1 MRFSRTLPAGLA
13 LLLAAALAATAPAA
27 APPLTDRFIVDASVG
42 GVVRRDLREIGK
54 AALQY
59 VPLDA
64 QRFRMRGAAEV
75 VHREKRKLYKFQLD
89 MSFQLAGRRLAVT
102 ENKSVFAGDAA
113 ELRDKVERVVPFL
126 YLARTLPVPGP
137 AEEPVRTWLAKHGYF
152 VMRYA
157 RRERG
162 VEATL
167 HQDDALV
174 ARLQLTERPGR
185 APDLEKI
192 AIPAAESV
200 MVEFTRKRP
209 GEQP

>member
-1 MRFSRTLPAGLA
+1 MPLPLLPALA
-13 LLLAAALAATAPAA
+13 VAALAA
-27 APPLTDRFIVDASVG
+27 APPPVTDKFLVDASVG

-75 VHREKRKLYKFQLD
+75 VHREKKKLYKFQVD
-89 MSFQLAGRRLAVT
+89 MSFQLAGRRLAVLD
-102 ENKSVFAGDAA
+102 NKSVFAGDAA
-113 ELRDKVERVVPFL
+113 ELREKVERVVPFV

-137 AEEPVRTWLAKHGYF
+137 AEEPSRTWLAKHGYF

-167 HQDDALV
+167 HQDDELV
-174 ARLQLTERPGR
+174 ARFQLTERPGR

-200 MVEFTRKRP
+200 MVEFTRKRID
-209 GEQP
+209 